1 MSAVRQEEQPMK
13 MNERIA
19 LLKEKR
25 AEADLGGGDKR
36 IEKQHAK
43 GALTARERLDLL
55 LDPGSF
61 QEVDRF
67 KIHRCTDL
75 GQDKSHLP
83 GDGAVTGH
91 GQIDGRTVYVFAQD
105 FTVYAGTLSET
116 VSEKICKIQDMAVKA
131 GAPLIALND
140 SGGARIQEGAAA
152 LRGYGDIFHRNVQAS
167 GRVPQIA
174 TIMGPCAGGA
184 VYSPALMDF
193 IVMVDKTSHM
203 FITGPAVI
211 KTVTGED
218 VSMDDLGGARPQTH
232 TSGVAHFSAPD
243 DQAAL
248 ALVRQL
254 VSYLPGSCEEKPPRI
269 AAPAEGPDRRQELE
283 SHLPDNPRRVYDMS
297 RIVQWVMDPDTV
309 LEVAKAY
316 APNIITAFAR
326 IGGQVVGVVANN
338 PKFKAGCLDINAS
351 DKGARFVRF
360 CDAFN
365 IPIVTFVDVPG
376 FLPGVEQE
384 YGGIIRHG
392 AKMLYAYSEAT
403 VPLIT
408 TVVRKAYG
416 GAYIAMASKHLGADY
431 NFAWPTAEIAV
442 MGPEGAVNIIF
453 KRDLA
458 AAEDRQAEHGRLV
471 ADYQQ
476 RFASPYVGAERGY
489 LDDVIEPGETR
500 ARILGAL
507 QALENKKEPRL
518 PRRHGN
524 VPL

>member
-1 MSAVRQEEQPMK
+1 
-13 MNERIA
+13 
-19 LLKEKR
+19 
-25 AEADLGGGDKR
+25 
-36 IEKQHAK
+36 
-43 GALTARERLDLL
+43 
-55 LDPGSF
+55 
-61 QEVDRF
+61 
-67 KIHRCTDL
+67 
-75 GQDKSHLP
+75 
-83 GDGAVTGH
+83 
-91 GQIDGRTVYVFAQD
+91 
-105 FTVYAGTLSET
+105 
-116 VSEKICKIQDMAVKA
+116 
-131 GAPLIALND
+131 
-140 SGGARIQEGAAA
+140 
-152 LRGYGDIFHRNVQAS
+152 
-167 GRVPQIA
+167 
-174 TIMGPCAGGA
+174 
-184 VYSPALMDF
+184 
-193 IVMVDKTSHM
+193 
-203 FITGPAVI
+203 
-211 KTVTGED
+211 
-218 VSMDDLGGARPQTH
+218 
-232 TSGVAHFSAPD
+232 
-243 DQAAL
+243 
-248 ALVRQL
+248 
-254 VSYLPGSCEEKPPRI
+254 
-269 AAPAEGPDRRQELE
+269 
-283 SHLPDNPRRVYDMS
+283 MS

>member
-1 MSAVRQEEQPMK
+1 MS
-13 MNERIA
+13 MNE
-19 LLKEKR
+19 LVETLEQKR
-25 AEADLGGGDKR
+25 AEAAAGGGDKR

-43 GALTARERLDLL
+43 GVLTARERLDLL
-55 LDPGSF
+55 MDPGTF
-61 QEVDRF
+61 QEVDAF
-67 KIHRCTDL
+67 KIHRCTDF

-83 GDGAVTGH
+83 GDGAVTGY

-116 VSEKICKIQDMAVKA
+116 VSEKICKIQDLAMKA
-131 GAPLIALND
+131 GAPMIALND

-152 LRGYGDIFHRNVQAS
+152 LQGYGDIFHRNVQAS
-167 GRVPQIA
+167 GRIPQIA

-218 VSMDDLGGARPQTH
+218 VSMDDLGGARPQTR
-232 TSGVAHFSAPD
+232 TSGVAHFTAKD
-243 DQAAL
+243 DQDAL
-248 ALVRQL
+248 QLVRRL
-254 VSYLPGSCEEKPPRI
+254 LSYLPSTCEEKPPRI
-269 AAPAEGPDRRQELE
+269 EAPTDVPEWGEKLNN
-283 SHLPDNPRRVYDMS
+283 HLPDNPKRVYDMAK
-297 RIVQWVMDPDTV
+297 IVQWVMDPDSV

-338 PKFKAGCLDINAS
+338 PKFYAGCLDINAS

-376 FLPGVEQE
+376 FLPGTQQE

-403 VPLIT
+403 VPLVT
-408 TVVRKAYG
+408 TIVRKAFG
-416 GAYIAMASKHLGADY
+416 GAYIAMASKHLGADI

-442 MGPEGAVNIIF
+442 MGPEGAVNIVF
-453 KRDLA
+453 KKDLA
-458 AAEDRQAEHGRLV
+458 AAEDRAAAHKQLV
-471 ADYQQ
+471 SDYQE
-476 RFASPYVGAERGY
+476 RFASPYVGASRGY
-489 LDDVIEPGETR
+489 VDEVIAPAETR
-500 ARILGAL
+500 SRILGAL
-507 QALENKKEPRL
+507 RALENKHDPRL

-524 VPL
+524 IPL